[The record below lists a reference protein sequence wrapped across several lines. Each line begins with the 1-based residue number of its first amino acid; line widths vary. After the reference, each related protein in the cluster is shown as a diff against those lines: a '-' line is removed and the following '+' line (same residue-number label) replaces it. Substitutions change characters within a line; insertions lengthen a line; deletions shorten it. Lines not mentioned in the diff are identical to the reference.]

1 MDETVSLPA
10 LKQAKASGLLNWIK
24 KERRSIQLFSSLNW
38 TELNEVNILNVERW
52 TEKSGKNIQFSS
64 QYIRGHKMQKNLQKG
79 DKIFKKLNK
88 MFIYL

>member
-1 MDETVSLPA
+1 M
-10 LKQAKASGLLNWIK
+10 KAGLLNWIK
-24 KERRSIQLFSSLNW
+24 NERRSIQLFSSFNW
-38 TELNEVNILNVERW
+38 TELNEVKILNFERW
-52 TEKSGKNIQFSS
+52 TEKLGKNIQFSS